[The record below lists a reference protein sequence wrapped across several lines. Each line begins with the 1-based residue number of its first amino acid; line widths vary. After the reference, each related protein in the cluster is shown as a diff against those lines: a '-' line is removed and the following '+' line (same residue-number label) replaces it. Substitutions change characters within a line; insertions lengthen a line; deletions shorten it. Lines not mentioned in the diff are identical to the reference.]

1 MPQFDVY
8 RNPNTATQT
17 AFPFI
22 LDIQHEQ
29 LSDLGTRIVLPLG
42 RLQYFKNENLGKLT
56 PVIKYEGDEL
66 LLLTP
71 QVASMPTNRLRNPV
85 GTLEHFRTEILAAL
99 DFAITGI

>member
-1 MPQFDVY
+1 MSQFDVY
-8 RNPNTATQT
+8 KNPSKNTQQ

-22 LDIQHEQ
+22 LDIQHEHI
-29 LSDLGTRIVLPLG
+29 SDLGTRIVLPLG
-42 RLQYFKNENLGKLT
+42 RLKYFQNESLGKLT
-56 PVIKYEGDEL
+56 PVIEYEGEEL

-71 QVASMPTNRLRNPV
+71 QIASMPTSKLKIPV